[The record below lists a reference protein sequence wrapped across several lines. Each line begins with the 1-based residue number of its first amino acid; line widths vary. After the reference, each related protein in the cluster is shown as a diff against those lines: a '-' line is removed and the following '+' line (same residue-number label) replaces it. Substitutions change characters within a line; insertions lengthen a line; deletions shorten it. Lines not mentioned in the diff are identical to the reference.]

1 MLHLFI
7 DKQEVALSSDL
18 KIELYCYNPFF
29 DRMSDFT
36 YDIDIDLNIPRN
48 ARIYKHIDRLNIS
61 SIPSRRTAEL
71 YNDNKLIIYGT
82 EAILS
87 VDGNKAKI
95 QLLSGNSEL
104 NYLAASQN
112 LTMRDLDMGEI
123 ELDESIAMKSLL
135 SSSDEFDFVCP
146 PCAAKWSPFGL
157 AYWRN
162 DERSS
167 TRLYNNLNRPYYN
180 NREQGQTEMLSFNR
194 DANLRPMV
202 YLCAIVE
209 KVITAMGYQVKSNV
223 LRTIDRFKYLY
234 IVNTLNTRKF
244 NEMVPNWKVNDFLTN
259 VEKWCIV
266 LFMINPGKST
276 CDIVTLDSF
285 YKTADRVYISASDV
299 IDSFE
304 RSYDRHRVGDSNFT
318 SYDNVSYKTPDN
330 EFYKYGV
337 LSEDLRKAC
346 DWKEYESYEAVKREG
361 IASKYNKMFIRVKD
375 TGREFVVSKRVII
388 LGVTE
393 TPYYYLRPVDY
404 IGEIVDESSSSRL
417 TLNIVPAPMV
427 AVSLYGY
434 YFFEGAVNNNGGGYC
449 SLFTMIPY
457 AIDKIS
463 AYEAS
468 ENKGVN
474 EYIMEGIGEV
484 AVPDTMFVA
493 RYLGIQRCFWPSIPK
508 HQEKAFDKLKWPLSM
523 STDQIVG
530 FGSAEGSSYLSNNT
544 LYPESDLSIKTM
556 YDEFYSKN
564 INVSGDKDEIIE
576 FCTDEILDSKSLFI
590 IANKLYYCRYIQYEI
605 HADGM
610 RRKAKGCFHPAKV

>member
-7 DKQEVALSSDL
+7 DKQEVALSSEL

-29 DRMSDFT
+29 DRKSDFT

-61 SIPSRRTAEL
+61 SSPSHRTAEL
-71 YNDNKLIIYGT
+71 YNDNKLIVRGT

-87 VDGNKAKI
+87 VDGHKAKI
-95 QLLSGNSEL
+95 QLVAGNSEL
-104 NYLAASQN
+104 NYLATSQS

-123 ELDESIAMKSLL
+123 ELDEDIAMKSLL

-157 AYWRN
+157 AYWFD

-180 NREQGQTEMLSFNR
+180 NREQGQTDMLSFNR
-194 DANLRPMV
+194 DSNLRPMV

-209 KVITAMGYQVKSNV
+209 KVITAMGYQVTTNV
-223 LRTIDRFKYLY
+223 LRSIDRFKYLY
-234 IVNTLNTRKF
+234 IVNSINTRKF
-244 NEMVPNWKVNDFLTN
+244 SEMVPNWKVNDFLTN
-259 VEKWCIV
+259 VEKWCNI
-266 LFMINPGKST
+266 LFLINPGKGT
-276 CDIVTLDSF
+276 CDIITLDSF

-304 RSYDRHRVGDSNFT
+304 RSYDSSHRDSNFT
-318 SYDNVSYKTPDN
+318 SYDNISYKIPNN
-330 EFYKYGV
+330 EFYRYGV
-337 LSEDLRKAC
+337 LSNDLRKAC
-346 DWKEYESYEAVKREG
+346 DWIEYESYEAVKREG

-375 TGREFVVSKRVII
+375 TGREFVVSKRVIHD
-388 LGVTE
+388 GVSDI
-393 TPYYYLRPVDY
+393 PYYYLRPVDY
-404 IGEIVDESSSSRL
+404 IGEIVDESSSSGL

-427 AVSLYGY
+427 AVSLHGY
-434 YFFEGAVNNNGGGYC
+434 YFFEGAVNNNGGSYC
-449 SLFTMIPY
+449 SLFTVIPY

-463 AYEAS
+463 AYEAN
-468 ENKGVN
+468 EIKGVN
-474 EYIMEGIGEV
+474 EYIMEGINEV

-493 RYLGIQRCFWPSIPK
+493 RYWGIQRCFWPSMPK
-508 HQEKAFDKLKWPLSM
+508 FQEKAFDKLKWPLSL

-530 FGSAEGSSYLSNNT
+530 FGAADSATYISNNT

-564 INVSGDKDEIIE
+564 INVSGNKDEIIE

-605 HADGM
+605 QADGM

>member
-1 MLHLFI
+1 MLHLYI
-7 DKQEVALSSDL
+7 DKQEVVLSSDL

-29 DRMSDFT
+29 DRKSNFT

-61 SIPSRRTAEL
+61 SSPSHRTAEL
-71 YNDNKLIIYGT
+71 YNDNKLIVHGT

-87 VDGNKAKI
+87 VDGHKAKI
-95 QLLSGNSEL
+95 QLFSGNSEL
-104 NYLAASQN
+104 NYLAASQS

-123 ELDESIAMKSLL
+123 ELDEDIAMKSLL

-146 PCAAKWSPFGL
+146 PCAMIWNPFGL
-157 AYWRN
+157 AYWYN

-167 TRLYNNLNRPYYN
+167 SRLYNNLNRPYYN
-180 NREQGQTEMLSFNR
+180 NREQGQTEMLSFNK
-194 DANLRPMV
+194 DSNLRPMV

-234 IVNTLNTRKF
+234 IVNTLDTRKF

-259 VEKWCIV
+259 VEKWCNV
-266 LFMINPGKST
+266 LFMINPGKGT
-276 CDIVTLDSF
+276 CDIITLDSF
-285 YKTADRVYISASDV
+285 YKTADRVCISASDV
-299 IDSFE
+299 IESFD
-304 RSYDRHRVGDSNFT
+304 RSYERDSNSI
-318 SYDNVSYKTPDN
+318 SYDNVSYNVPDN

-337 LSEDLRKAC
+337 LSDDLRKAC
-346 DWKEYESYEAVKREG
+346 DWKEYESYDAVKREG
-361 IASKYNKMFIRVKD
+361 IASKYNNMFIRVKD
-375 TGREFVVSKRVII
+375 TGRKFVVSRRVTHD
-388 LGVTE
+388 GVSDLS
-393 TPYYYLRPVDY
+393 YYCLRPVDY
-404 IGEIVDESSSSRL
+404 IGKIVDDNTSSGISFD
-417 TLNIVPAPMV
+417 IVPAPMV
-427 AVSLYGY
+427 AVSLHGY
-434 YFFEGAVNNNGGGYC
+434 YFFEGAVNNDGGSYC

-463 AYEAS
+463 TSEAN
-468 ENKGVN
+468 ELKGVN
-474 EYIMEGIGEV
+474 EYIIEGVGEV

-493 RYLGIQRCFWPSIPK
+493 RYLGIQRCFWPRIPK
-508 HQEKAFDKLKWPLSM
+508 FQEKAFDILKWPLSM
-523 STDQIVG
+523 SIEQIVG
-530 FGSAEGSSYLSNNT
+530 FGSADSASYLSNNT

-564 INVSGDKDEIIE
+564 IKISTDKEDIIE

-610 RRKAKGCFHPAKV
+610 RRKAKGCFYPVEV